1 MYVVTAC
8 LHTCTCTGA
17 CSYSPPALAP
27 VQALKKTKTK
37 TKMSLKDSASYL
49 ANSAYIRNLAA
60 LVICYGMSINIVEVS
75 WKAKLKEA
83 FPNPNDYAE
92 FMGSFSSATGGV
104 TLGMMLLGQRIFKVR
119 THLPLLPPYI
129 PATSTSVHTC
139 HSYQLT
145 DLAYSRTASL
155 TGCIGRG
162 VHMSLLPTRQ
172 LTSSLTD
179 SLTHSLSG
187 PRFGAGASLHW

>member
-92 FMGSFSSATGGV
+92 FMGSFSSATGAV
-104 TLGMMLLGQRIFKVR
+104 TLGMMLLGQRIFKVCMPYPSYL
-119 THLPLLPPYI
+119 TTLGSTTLLPFYP
-129 PATSTSVHTC
+129 PCATPD
-139 HSYQLT
+139 YLT
-145 DLAYSRTASL
+145 T
-155 TGCIGRG
+155 
-162 VHMSLLPTRQ
+162 LLPY
-172 LTSSLTD
+172 
-179 SLTHSLSG
+179 
-187 PRFGAGASLHW
+187 